1 METGQLSAEY
11 ILPFVLQME
20 KLLDVND
27 AYRKS
32 LEKLGVVENRMK
44 AAFSIT
50 LAEKLDEGGF
60 TDGLIN
66 FYKSLTDSV
75 ENNGE
80 TLVRIGKIYEK
91 VFNGLSHVV
100 KGAVA
105 VIESFVRVMES
116 AWWILQWGIDN
127 PVESLLVVLPIIAA
141 SFKQLGAVISFA
153 FRGPMLAIL
162 GIIGAL
168 DEVRAYFDENVTGLF
183 DDEKWTPEQKKREHA
198 ERRKMFGRATPED
211 LKLLGVTESQ
221 GINHLTGDKVELDT
235 QIMGMKFNLG
245 QAAKGLM
252 MGATGSFL
260 YDYMNSDGKKAQPAN
275 VTFNITSTDPKQA
288 ADESWRLFGDFF
300 GDYTE
305 AKR

>member
-1 METGQLSAEY
+1 METGQLGAEY

-66 FYKSLTDSV
+66 FYKTLTDSV

-80 TLVRIGKIYEK
+80 TLIRIGKIYEK
-91 VFNGLSHVV
+91 VFNGLSVVV

-105 VIESFVRVMES
+105 VVESFVRVMES
-116 AWWILQWGIDN
+116 AWWTLQWGIDN

-141 SFKQLGAVISFA
+141 SFKQLGAAISFA

-168 DEVRAYFDENVTGLF
+168 DEIRAYFDEDVTGLF
-183 DDEKWTPEQKKREHA
+183 DDENWTPEQKKREHA

-211 LKLLGVTESQ
+211 LKLLGVTEGQ
-221 GINHLTGDKVELDT
+221 GINRLTGEKVDLDT
-235 QIMGMKFNLG
+235 EILGLKFNLG
-245 QAAKGLM
+245 QAAKGLLL
-252 MGATGSFL
+252 GSAGSAIYDSVTG
-260 YDYMNSDGKKAQPAN
+260 NKNTQPAN

-288 ADESWRLFGDFF
+288 ADESWRLFSDFF
-300 GDYTE
+300 GDYSE